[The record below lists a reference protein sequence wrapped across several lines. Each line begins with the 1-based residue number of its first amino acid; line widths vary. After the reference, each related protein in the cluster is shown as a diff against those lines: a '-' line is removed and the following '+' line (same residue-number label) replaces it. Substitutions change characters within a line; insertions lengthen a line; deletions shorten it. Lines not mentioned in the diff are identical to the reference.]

1 MTFGEYIVR
10 SYEEVFNVFLFG
22 RSGKLKLPVITV
34 SLSLIAGGLQ
44 YDSL

>member
-22 RSGKLKLPVITV
+22 RSGKTEAPSYYCFPVI
-34 SLSLIAGGLQ
+34 
-44 YDSL
+44 DSRRPAV